1 VIHIPLLLGAVGMT
15 VALVAAIMAL
25 FEKDLLKAIVLSGV
39 ESITT
44 AFLLVVL
51 LAPDL
56 LIAYVAVGLG
66 INSVILI
73 YALMKGERYEE

>member
-1 VIHIPLLLGAVGMT
+1 MIHIPLLIGSIGSTA
-15 VALVAAIMAL
+15 ALIAAILAM
-25 FEKDLLKAIVLSGV
+25 FEKDLLKAIVLSGI
-39 ESITT
+39 ESIFT

-73 YALMKGERYEE
+73 YALLRGERYEE

>member
-1 VIHIPLLLGAVGMT
+1 MIHVPLLLGAVGMT
-15 VALVAAIMAL
+15 VALVAAVMAL